1 MNLQEFYDFHK
12 ITRVR
17 FAQLCHVTYESLM
30 AYESGQEVEQ
40 ETRLRIEIGMQII
53 EDYALTFDTKT
64 DVKTLDLEQ
73 DFHTKQTRK
82 LFENE
87 FKRITTMEL

>member
-12 ITRVR
+12 LGRMH
-17 FAQLCHVTYESLM
+17 FANLCHVDYASLMTYES
-30 AYESGQEVEQ
+30 GREVGEK
-40 ETRLRIEIGMQII
+40 TRLKIEIGMQII
-53 EDYALTFDTKT
+53 EDYALTFDSPN
-64 DVKTLDLEQ
+64 VFGE
-73 DFHTKQTRK
+73 DFQKSQTRK